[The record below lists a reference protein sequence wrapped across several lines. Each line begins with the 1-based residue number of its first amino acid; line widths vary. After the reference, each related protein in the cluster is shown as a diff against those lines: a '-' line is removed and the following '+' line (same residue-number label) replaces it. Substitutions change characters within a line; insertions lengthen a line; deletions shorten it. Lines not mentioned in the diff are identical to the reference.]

1 MSNRKIPDS
10 VAKLTE
16 EFVKEI
22 RGLYQHRLDKVIL
35 FGSYARG
42 EQTEDS
48 DIDYLVVLNDKEI
61 RPYSE
66 INNMSEITFD
76 LSLKYEVSVSAI
88 PTTREKLEAKI
99 SPLMGNVYKDGIE
112 I

>member
-16 EFVKEI
+16 EFVREI
-22 RGLYQHRLDKVIL
+22 SELYQERLDKVIL

-48 DIDYLVVLNDKEI
+48 DIDYLVVLNDHEI
-61 RPYSE
+61 RPYTE
-66 INNMSEITFD
+66 ISNMSEITFG
-76 LSLKYEVSVSAI
+76 LSLKYAVSVSAI
-88 PTTREKLEAKI
+88 PTTSSKLEAKLT
-99 SPLMGNVYKDGIE
+99 PLMSNVYLDGIE